1 VRHGEGVQGL
11 VGRTEEMKQLGRSK
25 NRRGNNIEME
35 LK

>member
-1 VRHGEGVQGL
+1 VQGF
-11 VGRTEEMKQLGRSK
+11 VGMLAKKRQIGISK